1 MSGLQEAMKDG
12 KQAKDLPDSRKN
24 GLLDEAMD
32 RLRSLGKG
40 LEKSKD
46 QISTVTDSLMTT
58 TELQVANAAGNFAE
72 GLYGRDKLQLGPVD
86 GRTAAGLA
94 LSAKGLYD
102 VVRGKA
108 TGTHYLAVGNGLM
121 AAGVGSSAREAGLAL
136 REKWDKGKKEEQP
149 APQPQVQ
156 QPPAPPAAPPVH
168 EGDLDRL
175 VEGLSRQIAARAIHH
190 RDDPPPRGPRARPGP
205 DRRPPVNRVPVRVR

>member
-1 MSGLQEAMKDG
+1 MSGLNEAMKDG

-32 RLRSLGKG
+32 KLRSLGKG

-46 QISTVTDSLMTT
+46 QISTVTDSLITT

-94 LSAKGLYD
+94 LGAKGLYD

-108 TGTHYLAVGNGLM
+108 SGTHYLAVGNGLM
-121 AAGVGSSAREAGLAL
+121 AAGVGSSAREAGTAL
-136 REKWDKGKKEEQP
+136 REKWDKKETKEQP
-149 APQPQVQ
+149 AAQPSPQAQPQAQ
-156 QPPAPPAAPPVH
+156 PVH
-168 EGDLDRL
+168 EGDLDRM

-190 RDDPPPRGPRARPGP
+190 RDDPRPREPRPRSAPE
-205 DRRPPVNRVPVRVR
+205 RRHPTNRVPVRVR